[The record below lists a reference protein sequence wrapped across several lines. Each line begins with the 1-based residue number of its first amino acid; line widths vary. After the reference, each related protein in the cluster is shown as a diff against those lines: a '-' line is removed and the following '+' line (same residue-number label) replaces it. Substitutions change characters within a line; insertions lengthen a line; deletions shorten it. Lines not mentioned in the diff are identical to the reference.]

1 MARSGSVV
9 NFGLACAV
17 VIALGS
23 GVTLAQE
30 TAPAVVPPAEQAAP
44 AATTAPSTVAPQ
56 TQAPTVAPAPTA
68 VPAPDAAPTASPATA
83 PVAVEP
89 APVVTPETSAPEA
102 VAPAATEP
110 ANAVPAVAPAVEAAP
125 AVAQELELDAEHDAN
140 LPHDLSPWGMFMAAD
155 MVVKGVMIGLLL
167 ASIATWTVWLAKTL
181 ELFGAKRRI
190 KGTLRTLQSSASLAQ
205 AVTALDGRRGAGAT
219 LVRAAQQEVDRA
231 EKVIDFAANS
241 GLKERVASRL
251 HRIEVAAGRR
261 LTIGTGILATIGS
274 VSPFVGLFG
283 TVWGIMN
290 SFIGISQAQ
299 SSSLAV
305 VAPGIAEALLATAM
319 GLVAAI
325 PAVVFYNAFA
335 RSITGYRQLLA
346 DASAAIERLI
356 SSDLDHRYVAR
367 HHSGVA
373 RAAE

>member
-1 MARSGSVV
+1 MARAQK
-9 NFGLACAV
+9 FMLA
-17 VIALGS
+17 
-23 GVTLAQE
+23 TLASAALYAVGFMVASAQE
-30 TAPAVVPPAEQAAP
+30 APLPTAPFEQSAPAAATPGEVQNAAP
-44 AATTAPSTVAPQ
+44 AAPVETNALPQATAPAAASPTPSNPATTAP
-56 TQAPTVAPAPTA
+56 
-68 VPAPDAAPTASPATA
+68 VPA
-83 PVAVEP
+83 AVEP
-89 APVVTPETSAPEA
+89 SAPTDVE
-102 VAPAATEP
+102 PAANE
-110 ANAVPAVAPAVEAAP
+110 
-125 AVAQELELDAEHDAN
+125 N

-155 MVVKGVMIGLLL
+155 YVVKGVMIGLLL
-167 ASIATWTVWLAKTL
+167 ASIATWTIWLAKTM
-181 ELFGAKRRI
+181 EIFGAKARVKR
-190 KGTLRTLQSSASLAQ
+190 TLRTLQSVTTLEAAGRALAGKRGA
-205 AVTALDGRRGAGAT
+205 AVT
-219 LVRAAQQEVDRA
+219 LVLAAQQEVERA

-241 GLKERVASRL
+241 GLKDRVGSRL
-251 HRIEVAAGRR
+251 HRIETAAGRR
-261 LTIGTGILATIGS
+261 LTLGTGILATIGS

-346 DASAAIERLI
+346 DASAVIQRLI

-367 HHSGVA
+367 HHPDA
-373 RAAE
+373 LLLAAE